1 MGWVSQETGESRIV
15 WHSGIVP
22 DFGAFMALVPEQ
34 KKGMVLLF
42 NANHAMMKMTLDEVG
57 MSAAQR
63 LAREPPSPQLFGLAP
78 WAMRGLLLIPT
89 LQIASVIATLQLLRH
104 WRADPAL
111 RLTCGDMWR
120 QHILLPLIPNLLAA
134 LTLAP

>member
-42 NANHAMMKMTLDEVG
+42 NANHAMMKMTLDDAWPVAH
-57 MSAAQR
+57 SHPPNRQRHRHTAAFAP
-63 LAREPPSPQLFGLAP
+63 LARGSGASPDLWGHVEAAHPAP
-78 WAMRGLLLIPT
+78 TDSQPVGGSHSGPHDGQNARLYE
-89 LQIASVIATLQLLRH
+89 
-104 WRADPAL
+104 AL
-111 RLTCGDMWR
+111 R
-120 QHILLPLIPNLLAA
+120 A
-134 LTLAP
+134 